1 MNLEPKSAMHA
12 TQDELIA
19 YIYHPE
25 NGHIAN
31 CSECQRQISA
41 MLAQRARV
49 EAAYCEE
56 PSFDF
61 LAAQRRKIYARLH
74 APTRW
79 FSGLRWPRW
88 APAALAIVV
97 ICGGAAIYQETQ
109 TLNPSLHSL
118 FGQNKISDAQLAA
131 DVSQIADNPIP
142 QPAAPAEALVQ
153 AALQE

>member
-41 MLAQRARV
+41 MLAQRARI

-61 LAAQRRKIYARLH
+61 LAAQRRKIYARRPALAALGSCGTGDCGH
-74 APTRW
+74 
-79 FSGLRWPRW
+79 LRWSSNLSGDADPESK
-88 APAALAIVV
+88 LA
-97 ICGGAAIYQETQ
+97 
-109 TLNPSLHSL
+109 
-118 FGQNKISDAQLAA
+118 
-131 DVSQIADNPIP
+131 
-142 QPAAPAEALVQ
+142 
-153 AALQE
+153 

>member
-1 MNLEPKSAMHA
+1 MKLESKSAMHA

-25 NGHIAN
+25 DGHIAN
-31 CSECQRQISA
+31 CSECQRQISM
-41 MLAQRARV
+41 MLAQRAQI
-49 EAAYCEE
+49 EAAYPQE

-61 LAAQRRKIYARLH
+61 LAAQRRKIYVRMD

-79 FSGLRWPRW
+79 FSRLRWPRW
-88 APAALAIVV
+88 APATLAILL

-109 TLNPSLHSL
+109 TLSPNLHSL
-118 FGQNKISDAQLAA
+118 FGHNKISDAQLAA